1 MLLGQYPSSCIQNRC
16 CSQDRFKEQCAQCQL
31 PIEVILSKN
40 HDAQIETSKMG
51 QTLVSATCY
60 MLQHAN
66 FGQNWACLKRGTLA
80 TTCRCFNP
88 QNMSLSVCRSKY
100 ATTYLEVPVD
110 PGSPV
115 VLLDQFRLLKIC
127 QLLIRI
133 TLLFAILFLYV
144 LVALFSKYFWS
155 LLRFLINQEK
165 NLRPLLSREKTSRN

>member
-1 MLLGQYPSSCIQNRC
+1 MLLRQYPSSCIQNRC
-16 CSQDRFKEQCAQCQL
+16 CSQDRFKEQCTQCQL

-51 QTLVSATCY
+51 QTLVSATCC
-60 MLQHAN
+60 MRV
-66 FGQNWACLKRGTLA
+66 FGQKWACLKRGTLA
-80 TTCRCFNP
+80 ATCRCFNP

-100 ATTYLEVPVD
+100 ARTYLEVPVD
-110 PGSPV
+110 PGFPV
-115 VLLDQFRLLKIC
+115 VLLDQFHLLKIC

-155 LLRFLINQEK
+155 RLRFLINQEK
-165 NLRPLLSREKTSRN
+165 N